1 MASLKERIEQGLAK
15 VRGGFGQKLAGIFA
29 GGRKIS
35 EEFYEELEETLIAA
49 DVGVQLAAD
58 SVEYLRKKARET
70 RAAEAGQLKDL
81 LRQHFLET
89 LEKPIAASQSGG
101 SIGLDGEPL
110 VLAATAPTVHLVV
123 GVNGTGKTTTIAK
136 LAARIKAHRKS
147 VLLAAGD
154 TFRAAAAEQLGIWAD
169 RVGVPMIRHQ
179 EGADPAAVAFDAVSA
194 AKARKTDIVIVD
206 TAGRLHTKV
215 NLMEE
220 LKKVHRVVARE
231 VPGAPQEVLLVV
243 DATTGQNAVQ
253 QAKLFKEAVGVTGVV
268 LTKMDGTAK
277 GGVAIAI
284 AGEAGLPV
292 KYVGLGEG
300 VEDLVPFDAKAFV
313 QALVP

>member
-15 VRGGFGQKLAGIFA
+15 VRGGFGQKLAGLFT
-29 GGRKIS
+29 GGRRIG
-35 EEFYEELEETLIAA
+35 EDFYEELEETLIAA
-49 DVGVQLAAD
+49 DVGVQLATD

-70 RAAEAGQLKDL
+70 RASETGQLKDL

-89 LEKPIAASQSGG
+89 LERPIVAPSASQGGAAS
-101 SIGLDGEPL
+101 GEPL
-110 VLAATAPTVHLVV
+110 ALAAAPPTVYLIV

-136 LAARIKAHRKS
+136 LAARIKVHRQS

-179 EGADPAAVAFDAVSA
+179 EGADPAAVAFDAISA

-277 GGVAIAI
+277 GGVAIAV
-284 AGEAGLPV
+284 AGEVGLPV
-292 KYVGLGEG
+292 KYVGLGES